1 MVRYK
6 LDFSHRPT
14 MRLFRVLEILKELKV
29 IDPVPSRR
37 TFIRWIESGKIEGK
51 RTSNGYIVYEDSL
64 KVWIKSLQPDAF
76 SEIR

>member
-14 MRLFRVLEILKELKV
+14 MRLVRVLEVLTQLNI
-29 IDPVPSRR
+29 IDPIPSRR
-37 TFIRWIESGKIEGK
+37 TIIRWIESGKLEGK
-51 RTSNGYIVYEDSL
+51 RSSVGYIVYEDSL
-64 KVWIKSLQPDAF
+64 KEWIKSLQPEGF